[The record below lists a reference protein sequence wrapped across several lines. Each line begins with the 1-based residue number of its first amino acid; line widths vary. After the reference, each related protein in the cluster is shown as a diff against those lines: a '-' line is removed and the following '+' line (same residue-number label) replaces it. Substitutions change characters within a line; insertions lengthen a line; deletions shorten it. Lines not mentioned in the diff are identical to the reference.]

1 MSTEKLSELS
11 NNARKAANSFYN
23 WSQLA
28 NCTSER
34 LSCLTVEQL
43 KETSELFSNLLA
55 GLEAK
60 DERIGELEAI
70 ATEYAG
76 KFQKAQDAAK
86 HLIIMNDEDKKRIS
100 ELESEGKVWESAA
113 LKHLARA
120 EEAEKRLPILEQDK
134 LRLNEIINSEAN
146 RADEAEKRLATPVR
160 LPDVLFIKV
169 SGSAVP
175 VMHAA
180 RVKERVH
187 AAGFTVEGGE

>member
-60 DERIGELEAI
+60 DERIGELEA
-70 ATEYAG
+70 
-76 KFQKAQDAAK
+76 K
-86 HLIIMNDEDKKRIS
+86 
-100 ELESEGKVWESAA
+100 
-113 LKHLARA
+113 
-120 EEAEKRLPILEQDK
+120 
-134 LRLNEIINSEAN
+134 
-146 RADEAEKRLATPVR
+146 LATPVR
-160 LPDVLFIKV
+160 LPLLYSPDPWMSPDPDGTWLDKEDVKKSI
-169 SGSAVP
+169 
-175 VMHAA
+175 
-180 RVKERVH
+180 RT
-187 AAGFTVEGGE
+187 AGFTVEGDE